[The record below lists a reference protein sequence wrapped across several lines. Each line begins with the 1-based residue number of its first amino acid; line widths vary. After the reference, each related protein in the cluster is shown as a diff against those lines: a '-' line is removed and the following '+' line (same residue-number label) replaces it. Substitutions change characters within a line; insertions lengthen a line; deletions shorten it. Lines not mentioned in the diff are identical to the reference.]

1 MVDGFPV
8 SAETTHQPQGGRRR
22 RSTTPDIQRPASPP
36 ARKLVLGHLYVFAG
50 ELVWVTAPAEGR
62 IRSAMVDLAGVRL
75 VDGELGWQSLQVR
88 SQLR

>member
-1 MVDGFPV
+1 MVDGSPV
-8 SAETTHQPQGGRRR
+8 SAEMTHQLQSGRRR

-36 ARKLVLGHLYVFAG
+36 ARKRAPGHLYAFAG
-50 ELVWVTAPAEGR
+50 ELVWVTAPAESR
-62 IRSAMVDLAGVRL
+62 SRSAMVDLAGVRL